1 MKMPMDLTEV
11 KLRRKDVFEGK
22 IMTVHVDDV
31 RLPNGEEA
39 TREVVDHVDG
49 AAVLALDEANRVLVV
64 RQYRYVFGK
73 VLDELPAG
81 KLDPGEDPVTGALR
95 ELKEETG
102 AEPET
107 FLPLGKLLPAPGC
120 YGETLHLFLAKG
132 LKFSQQQLDPD
143 EFLNVERVP
152 FDEMV
157 HRCMNG
163 EIDDAKTVAAVLR
176 AKDSVMETVTTVREN
191 AEDIYADA
199 KAINQQRAQQEADA
213 VIEDASEAE

>member
-11 KLRRKDVFEGK
+11 KLRRKDIFEGK

-81 KLDPGEDPVTGALR
+81 K
-95 ELKEETG
+95 EETG

-157 HRCMNG
+157 HRCVNG

-176 AKDSVMETVTTVREN
+176 AKVLLN
-191 AEDIYADA
+191 L
-199 KAINQQRAQQEADA
+199 
-213 VIEDASEAE
+213 

>member
-143 EFLNVERVP
+143 EFLNVELVP

-157 HRCMNG
+157 HRCVNG
-163 EIDDAKTVAAVLR
+163 EIDDGKTVAAVLR
-176 AKDSVMETVTTVREN
+176 AKVLLN
-191 AEDIYADA
+191 L
-199 KAINQQRAQQEADA
+199 
-213 VIEDASEAE
+213 

>member
-1 MKMPMDLTEV
+1 MEMPMDLTEV

-102 AEPET
+102 AC
-107 FLPLGKLLPAPGC
+107 LLYTSPSPR
-120 YGETLHLFLAKG
+120 
-132 LKFSQQQLDPD
+132 D
-143 EFLNVERVP
+143 
-152 FDEMV
+152 
-157 HRCMNG
+157 
-163 EIDDAKTVAAVLR
+163 
-176 AKDSVMETVTTVREN
+176 
-191 AEDIYADA
+191 
-199 KAINQQRAQQEADA
+199 
-213 VIEDASEAE
+213 

>member
-1 MKMPMDLTEV
+1 MEMPMDLTEV

-81 KLDPGEDPVTGALR
+81 KLERGEDPFECAVR
-95 ELKEETG
+95 ELSEETG
-102 AEPET
+102 LTADKYVN
-107 FLPLGKLLPAPGC
+107 LGSFCTSPGFC
-120 YGETLHLFLAKG
+120 TEVLHIYLALG
-132 LKFSQQQLDPD
+132 LHRGDMHLDPG
-143 EFLNVERVP
+143 EFLNVEKYKL
-152 FDEMV
+152 DELVRMV
-157 HRCMNG
+157 MAC
-163 EIDDAKTVAAVLR
+163 EIDDAKTIIGVLK
-176 AKDSVMETVTTVREN
+176 AHKYL
-191 AEDIYADA
+191 EDT
-199 KAINQQRAQQEADA
+199 K
-213 VIEDASEAE
+213 

>member
-1 MKMPMDLTEV
+1 MEMPMDLTEV

-81 KLDPGEDPVTGALR
+81 KLDPGED
-95 ELKEETG
+95 
-102 AEPET
+102 
-107 FLPLGKLLPAPGC
+107 LPAPRQAPARPRLLRGNTAPVF
-120 YGETLHLFLAKG
+120 GQGT
-132 LKFSQQQLDPD
+132 
-143 EFLNVERVP
+143 
-152 FDEMV
+152 
-157 HRCMNG
+157 
-163 EIDDAKTVAAVLR
+163 EIQPAAAGPR
-176 AKDSVMETVTTVREN
+176 
-191 AEDIYADA
+191 
-199 KAINQQRAQQEADA
+199 
-213 VIEDASEAE
+213 

>member
-49 AAVLALDEANRVLVV
+49 AAVL
-64 RQYRYVFGK
+64 
-73 VLDELPAG
+73 
-81 KLDPGEDPVTGALR
+81 DPGEDPVPGALR

-157 HRCMNG
+157 HRCVNG

-176 AKDSVMETVTTVREN
+176 AKVLLN
-191 AEDIYADA
+191 L
-199 KAINQQRAQQEADA
+199 
-213 VIEDASEAE
+213 